1 MGSNRML
8 PLLLVGLLLVVAI
21 GGAYYFLNQT
31 PPSGVD
37 PNNPDNALNTPIPP
51 PPVQILQ
58 AVSDIP
64 ANQLITPGDYE
75 SLFEVVPVDQ
85 SSVTPDDVLVADF
98 NTLVAGKVTTVD
110 INGGDRIKV
119 SLFREAGIAEQ
130 IPTAVPGQGTR
141 KAMTIYV
148 PDLGE
153 ILQAGNNVDVLSSY
167 RIEMPY
173 LRWSGTADN
182 NVITLVD
189 EKYLDISTKV
199 IAQNIPVL
207 AVTAPPQGTVDANG
221 QPLPPPAPTP
231 TPDPNLPTPLPGTE
245 PEPAPPVFAVG
256 ALWTVVVA
264 VTDQEAELI
273 KYSMDRDDSTLS
285 LIVRRA
291 DDPDT
296 VTTTGVTMDLL
307 GRLYNVPMV
316 YAQPNVIVDPVR
328 GFAPPLPPNQPPV
341 VLQLPLPFGG
351 ANPVPLPTAI
361 PSPTPAP

>member
-21 GGAYYFLNQT
+21 GGAYYFLNQAEPT
-31 PPSGVD
+31 GGQPPTG
-37 PNNPDNALNTPIPP
+37 LETPIPP

-64 ANQLITPGDYE
+64 ANQLITNGDFE
-75 SLFEVVPVDQ
+75 SLFEVIEVDQ
-85 SSVTPDDVLVADF
+85 ASVTPDDVLVADF
-98 NTLVAGKVTTVD
+98 STMVAGKVTTVD

-119 SLFREAGIAEQ
+119 SLFREAGIAER
-130 IPTAVPGQGTR
+130 IPTSQPGQGTR

-153 ILQAGNNVDVLSSY
+153 ILAAGNNVDVLSSFNV
-167 RIEMPY
+167 EMPY
-173 LRWSGTADN
+173 LRFTGADAEGRIQLLDSN
-182 NVITLVD
+182 
-189 EKYLDISTKV
+189 YLDVSTKV

-207 AVTAPPQGTVDANG
+207 AVVSPPQGATDSNG
-221 QPLPPPAPTP
+221 NPLPPPEPTP
-231 TPDPNLPTPLPGTE
+231 TPDPTLPTPIPGSE
-245 PEPAPPVFAVG
+245 PEPAPPIFAQG
-256 ALWTVVVA
+256 ARWTVVLA

-273 KYSMDRDDSTLS
+273 KYTMDKAGVLS

-351 ANPVPLPTAI
+351 ANPVPLPTAV
-361 PSPTPAP
+361 PAPTPAP